1 MEEKKSNEREF
12 LFLIGSART
21 GGNTELLARHAAEFL
36 PKNVNKNWLSLNEHP
51 LPVFEDIRH
60 EEGRKYEIE
69 TESASILLNSTLS
82 ATDLVIASPVY
93 WYSVSA
99 SVKLYLDHWSGWMRV
114 EGVDFRKRM
123 EGKRMWAVTAL
134 SDEDFSVADPL
145 IETLRLSAE
154 YMKMTF
160 AGALIG
166 YGNRPG
172 DVLNDAASMDRA
184 REFFASTFD

>member
-1 MEEKKSNEREF
+1 MEGKKANEREF
-12 LFLIGSART
+12 LFIIGSARS

-36 PKNVNKNWLSLNEHP
+36 PENVTRKWLSLNEHP

-60 EEGRKYEIE
+60 EEGREYEIE
-69 TESASILLNSTLS
+69 TEGSSILLNATLA
-82 ATDLVIASPVY
+82 ATDLVIASPLY

-123 EGKRMWAVTAL
+123 GGKRMWAITAL
-134 SDEDFSVADPL
+134 SDEEFSVANPL
-145 IETLRLSAE
+145 IETLRLSAK

-160 AGALIG
+160 AGTLIG
-166 YGNRPG
+166 FGNRPG
-172 DVLNDAASMDRA
+172 DVLNDAASMERA
-184 REFFASTFD
+184 SRYFATAID